1 MSDQVDSATEITSG
15 TKLSVLRKVASSPLL
30 DHTAEVLGAKS
41 NWPKAKIICTIG
53 PASRDPEN
61 LARLYECGMRWY
73 EHRRASYVQM
83 FSNPASSMRL
93 NFSHGSYEYHAGS
106 IVNLRSIM
114 AGSKRACS
122 IMLDTKGPEIRSGK
136 VKGGSVN
143 LKQGQRVVLTW
154 DEKFKD
160 VEYDGSDG
168 GKLYHDYTRITD
180 SLVVGDC
187 CLVDDGLIGLEV
199 VAVDGNDLVTRCA
212 TFSYKKI
219 HSAS

>member
-1 MSDQVDSATEITSG
+1 MYVYVYVYVYGYVITAVD
-15 TKLSVLRKVASSPLL
+15 
-30 DHTAEVLGAKS
+30 
-41 NWPKAKIICTIG
+41 
-53 PASRDPEN
+53 
-61 LARLYECGMRWY
+61 
-73 EHRRASYVQM
+73 
-83 FSNPASSMRL
+83 SMRL

-106 IVNLRSIM
+106 IANLRGIM

-143 LKQGQRVVLTW
+143 LKQGQKVVLTW
-154 DEKFKD
+154 DEKLKD

-180 SLVVGDC
+180 SLVVGDV

-199 VAVDGNDLVTRCA
+199 IAVEGSDLVTRRV
-212 TFSYKKI
+212 TVPKY
-219 HSAS
+219 